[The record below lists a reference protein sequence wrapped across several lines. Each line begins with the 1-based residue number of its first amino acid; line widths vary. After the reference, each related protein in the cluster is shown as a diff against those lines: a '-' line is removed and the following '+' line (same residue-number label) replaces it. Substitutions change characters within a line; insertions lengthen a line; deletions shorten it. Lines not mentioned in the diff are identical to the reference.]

1 MNKRGRWAEHPE
13 LLQER
18 SRHGVIKATTL
29 ESLEMGSKVIY
40 RRCLPG
46 GPWQRLLPGIILLHN
61 APPSSLERVMGALL
75 HAGPRALVTGVE
87 ACRRHGLRTRELP
100 PHDDIHVLIPHEHK
114 VRSAGFVTVER
125 TLRLPEPQIRDGI
138 PLAPLVRATTDTCR
152 RLRAVEPVGSLLV
165 EAIQRGRCSP
175 EALTRELNTGSKRGT
190 AIPRRI
196 LGEWKDLHSVAEAR
210 AKILSQSLLVRP
222 SHWNP
227 EICDSRGGYIGRP
240 DAWWD
245 DVALAWEID
254 SFDFHFYRDDYRRTI
269 LRNTRYATAGITVV
283 QTLPSQLLKD
293 PAGVLAE
300 LNAAHLAA
308 SARPRPSVSLVSQ
321 AA

>member
-13 LLQER
+13 LLQQR

-29 ESLEMGSKVIY
+29 ESLDMSSKVIY

-46 GPWQRLLPGIILLHN
+46 GPWQRLLPGIILLHP
-61 APPSSLERVMGALL
+61 APPTVGERVIGALL
-75 HAGPRALVTGVE
+75 HAGPRALVTGAE
-87 ACRRHGLRTRELP
+87 ACRRHGLRPRELP
-100 PHDDIHVLIPHEHK
+100 PDDDVHVLIPHEHK
-114 VRSAGFVTVER
+114 VRSAEFVTVER
-125 TLRLPEPQIRDGI
+125 THRLPEPRIREGV

-152 RLRAVEPVGSLLV
+152 RLRAVEPVGRLLV
-165 EAIQRGRCSP
+165 EAIQRGHCSP
-175 EALTRELNTGSKRGT
+175 DALAHELNTGSKRGT

-196 LGEWKDLHSVAEAR
+196 LGEWKDLYSVAEAR
-210 AKILSQSLLVRP
+210 AKILSRSLTVQP

-254 SFDFHFYRDDYRRTI
+254 SFDFHFYREDYRRTVV
-269 LRNTRYATAGITVV
+269 RNTRYATAGITVV
-283 QTLPSQLLKD
+283 QTLPSRLLTD

-300 LNAAHLAA
+300 LEAARLAA
-308 SARPRPSVSLVSQ
+308 SARPRPLVNLVSR

>member
-13 LLQER
+13 LLQQR

-29 ESLEMGSKVIY
+29 ESLDMSSKVIY

-46 GPWQRLLPGIILLHN
+46 GPWQRLLPGIILLHQ
-61 APPSSLERVMGALL
+61 APPTIEERVIGALL

-87 ACRRHGLRTRELP
+87 ACRRHGLRPRELP
-100 PHDDIHVLIPHEHK
+100 PDKDIHVLIPHEHK
-114 VRSAGFVTVER
+114 VRSAEFVTVER
-125 TLRLPEPQIRDGI
+125 THRLPEARTHEGV
-138 PLAPLVRATTDTCR
+138 PLAPLVRATTDACR
-152 RLRAVEPVGSLLV
+152 RLRTVEPIGRLLV

-175 EALTRELNTGSKRGT
+175 EALAHELNKGSKRGT

-196 LGEWKDLHSVAEAR
+196 LGEWKDLYSVAEAR
-210 AKILSQSLLVRP
+210 AKILSRSLLVQP

-245 DVALAWEID
+245 DIALAWEID
-254 SFDFHFYRDDYRRTI
+254 SFDFHFHREDYRRTVM
-269 LRNTRYATAGITVV
+269 RNTRYAAAGIVVV
-283 QTLPSQLLKD
+283 QTLPSRLLTD

-300 LNAAHLAA
+300 LEAARLAA
-308 SARPRPSVSLVSQ
+308 AARPRPPVGLTSR